1 MSDNTGLMS
10 FDDDKNS
17 IKPYSKKMAAL
28 YDDEVRRIVAKAH
41 QFTEKVVNEHKEKL
55 ELVCISDTCY
65 RDGIQ
70 QLGNLGIP
78 AARGKPV
85 ISQTFLNITVK
96 MEYKSRN
103 ALTS

>member
-1 MSDNTGLMS
+1 MS

-55 ELVCISDTCY
+55 ELVCISGTCY
-65 RDGIQ
+65 R
-70 QLGNLGIP
+70 
-78 AARGKPV
+78 V
-85 ISQTFLNITVK
+85 VT
-96 MEYKSRN
+96 
-103 ALTS
+103 